1 MLSCTAPEIRKKVTV
16 FQLTKQKQKYHWGR
30 KETNQEDQTM
40 QEQGVEE
47 SNGPRHLVG
56 ENPTTLRDTKNTRI
70 RKLYPTQKVKCVC
83 LCVYVLPGSE

>member
-1 MLSCTAPEIRKKVTV
+1 MAEI
-16 FQLTKQKQKYHWGR
+16 YHWGR
-30 KETNQEDQTM
+30 QETHQEDQTM

-70 RKLYPTQKVKCVC
+70 RKLYPTQKVKCVFMS
-83 LCVYVLPGSE
+83 YQAQSSFIPGAEAQVTALTLLQTKND